1 VYSPSPSRDRP
12 PQQERSPQPSRSR
25 SRKRKTPA
33 HQRKLV
39 GPLPLSEAGQRLA
52 NLFPNGW
59 DWIYADAP
67 SKGSSLE
74 WETIKKYPLAPIE
87 LWTLHQN
94 QTCIIGLRPGTE
106 TQFGVID
113 LDAHSKYHPNQDPDA
128 LDKILN
134 AFEDIGLCR
143 SLINRSSYSGGLH
156 IYFPLPETRNS
167 FAIACLLKYTLEG
180 AGIKLRSGQC
190 EIFPN
195 LKRYIPQGKG
205 YSVYNGLRLPMQ
217 PDSGYLPLD
226 PDLNPLLWD
235 LEDWL
240 DGFDLAAQHQD
251 LEKLDRAIAHAKDN
265 HRIRGHRN
273 TQSLESW
280 SERIQ
285 QEKVQGW
292 TGSGQTNDKLM
303 VFACEARVFMGM
315 DSVDAIATY
324 IEQTALATPGFNEHS
339 SHIKDLSQRSRD
351 VAMWAMRYYWPMGA
365 LPTRDTGYHSSSS
378 TADFS
383 YHQAKREAAQH
394 RIRQAIAEL
403 AAQAQLPTTATAR
416 ARAIA
421 NHAHISHQTLYK
433 TPNLA
438 LWHPEHQPQLEQ
450 VELEC
455 VAIALTEAEAQ
466 VEQDITPETRLR
478 PKIVPIQK
486 LQPLSNKRITQIH
499 IYEGFV
505 IQNLILST
513 LEALALQGQ
522 RALPIP
528 EPLDWGGVGGEL
540 ATPSI
545 QNWDELRKSL
555 PVSMQTKIATEK
567 RSRQRKDELE
577 QKRRERAKA
586 KRQQLKLDFESRPR
600 SPEDLAAVER
610 EVSQIF
616 EGHGLSQGVDLS
628 QQERPVETRATP
640 SQDALTEL
648 PLFHV
653 AEPCLP
659 CESQDGFVAEGRSL
673 DQGAGE
679 LLEFREGGPRWE
691 AGEGRSPF
699 EHERDDFNE
708 WYTLAQKFKF
718 VTEYEWNGSEYCV
731 LVNRQWRSFCEM
743 LSVFPCAWLRRHLG
757 EGDRL
762 EGGGLR

>member
-12 PQQERSPQPSRSR
+12 SHQERSPQPSRSR

-33 HQRKLV
+33 HQRKLL

-52 NLFPNGW
+52 ALFSNGW

-67 SKGSSLE
+67 SKGSSIE
-74 WETIKKYPLAPIE
+74 WETIKKYPLAPVE

-106 TQFGVID
+106 TRFGVID
-113 LDAHSKYHPNQDPDA
+113 LDAHSKYHPAQDPDA
-128 LDKILN
+128 LDKILK

-156 IYFPLPETRNS
+156 IYFPLPEERNS

-195 LKRYIPQGKG
+195 LKRYVTQGQG

-280 SERIQ
+280 SERIE

-292 TGSGQTNDKLM
+292 TGPGQTNDKLM
-303 VFACEARVFMGM
+303 VFACEARVFRGM

-324 IEQTALATPGFNEHS
+324 IEQTALATPGFNEYS
-339 SHIKDLSQRSRD
+339 THIKDLSQRSRD
-351 VAMWAMRYYWPMGA
+351 VATWAMRYYWPMGA
-365 LPTRDTGYHSSSS
+365 LPSRDTNYNSP
-378 TADFS
+378 TPAADFS

-403 AAQAQLPTTATAR
+403 AAQAQLPSTATAR

-421 NHAHISHQTLYK
+421 EHGKISQQTLYK
-433 TPNLA
+433 ATNLA

-450 VELEC
+450 VDSRCE
-455 VAIALTEAEAQ
+455 VIAVTEAEAQ
-466 VEQDITPETRLR
+466 AEQDITQQTKNKR
-478 PKIVPIQK
+478 KIVPIRP
-486 LQPLSNKRITQIH
+486 LQPLLNKRITQIC

-528 EPLDWGGVGGEL
+528 EPLDWGGIGGEL
-540 ATPSI
+540 TTPTI

-555 PVSMQTKIATEK
+555 PESMQTKIATEK

-577 QKRRERAKA
+577 QKRRERAQA
-586 KRQQLKLDFESRPR
+586 KRQQLKLDLETRPR
-600 SPEDLAAVER
+600 TPEELAAVER

-616 EGHGLSQGVDLS
+616 EGIDPS
-628 QQERPVETRATP
+628 QQGRPVETRATP
-640 SQDALTEL
+640 SQDAMAEL
-648 PLFHV
+648 QSYDV
-653 AEPCLP
+653 AEQSLTL
-659 CESQDGFVAEGRSL
+659 ETENGFVAEARSH
-673 DQGAGE
+673 DQDAGE
-679 LLEFREGGPRWE
+679 LLELSEGGQRWE
-691 AGEGRSPF
+691 AGEARSPF

-708 WYTLAQKFKF
+708 WYALAHKVGLVKD
-718 VTEYEWNGSEYCV
+718 YCWRGSEYWV
-731 LVNRQWRSFCEM
+731 LVKNQWQSFCEVV
-743 LSVFPCAWLRRHLG
+743 SVFSCAWLRRKLG
-757 EGDRL
+757 EG
-762 EGGGLR
+762 

>member
-1 VYSPSPSRDRP
+1 VYSSSPKRDRP
-12 PQQERSPQPSRSR
+12 SHQGRSPQPSRSR
-25 SRKRKTPA
+25 SRKRKQTPA
-33 HQRKLV
+33 IERKLL
-39 GPLPLSEAGQRLA
+39 GPLPLSEAGQRLTQ
-52 NLFPNGW
+52 LFPNGW

-67 SKGSSLE
+67 SKGSGIE
-74 WETIKKYPLAPIE
+74 WETIKKYPIAPVE
-87 LWTLHQN
+87 FWTLHQDLS
-94 QTCIIGLRPGTE
+94 CIIGIRPDSNTRW
-106 TQFGVID
+106 GVID
-113 LDAHSKYHPNQDPDA
+113 LDAHSKYHPDQNPEA

-156 IYFPLPETRNS
+156 IYFPLPEARNS

-195 LKRYIPQGKG
+195 VKRYIPQGQG
-205 YSVYNGLRLPMQ
+205 YSVFNGLRLPMQ
-217 PDSGYLPLD
+217 PDTGFIPLD
-226 PDLNPLLWD
+226 QDLNPLLWD

-240 DGFDLAAQHQD
+240 DGFDLVAQHQD

-292 TGSGQTNDKLM
+292 TGPGQTNDKLM
-303 VFACEARVFMGM
+303 IFACEARVFRGM

-324 IEQTALATPGFNEHS
+324 IEQTALATPGFNEYS
-339 SHIKDLSQRSRD
+339 NHIKDLSQRSRD
-351 VAMWAMRYYWPMGA
+351 VAIWAMRYYWPMGA
-365 LPTRDTGYHSSSS
+365 LPSRDTGYHHSTS

-403 AAQAQLPTTATAR
+403 AAQAQLPATATAR

-455 VAIALTEAEAQ
+455 VAIAVMEAETEI
-466 VEQDITPETRLR
+466 EQDITPIAQINR
-478 PKIVPIQK
+478 KIIQLK
-486 LQPLSNKRITQIH
+486 PLQPLLNKRITQIH

-513 LEALALQGQ
+513 LEALAIQGQ
-522 RALPIP
+522 RAFPIP
-528 EPLDWGGVGGEL
+528 EPLDWGGIGGEL

-577 QKRRERAKA
+577 QKRRERAQA
-586 KRQQLKLDFESRPR
+586 RRQQLKLDFEARPR
-600 SPEDLAAVER
+600 TPDELAAVER
-610 EVSQIF
+610 EVSKLF
-616 EGHGLSQGVDLS
+616 EGIDLS
-628 QQERPVETRATP
+628 QQERPAETRPTL
-640 SQDALTEL
+640 SQDASVGLRLTQPDKALTEQPQNGL
-648 PLFHV
+648 
-653 AEPCLP
+653 AEEQL
-659 CESQDGFVAEGRSL
+659 ALWL
-673 DQGAGE
+673 DQDAGE
-679 LLEFREGGPRWE
+679 LLETSDGGQRWE
-691 AGEGRSPF
+691 AEDGRTPY
-699 EHERDDFNE
+699 EWERDEFNE
-708 WYTLAQKFKF
+708 WYPKAQNFGLAEDYQWDGH
-718 VTEYEWNGSEYCV
+718 EYWIYTKN
-731 LVNRQWRSFCEM
+731 QWVRFPEM
-743 LSVFPCAWLRRHLG
+743 VGTFSAVWLRRNLG
-757 EGDRL
+757 LSEG
-762 EGGGLR
+762 